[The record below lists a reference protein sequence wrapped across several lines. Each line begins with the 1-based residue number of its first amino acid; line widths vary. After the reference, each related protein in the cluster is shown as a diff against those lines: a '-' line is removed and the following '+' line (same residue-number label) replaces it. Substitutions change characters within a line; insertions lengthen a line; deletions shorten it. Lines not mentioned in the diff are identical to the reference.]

1 MLLGLVCVALLRE
14 SIVADPIASN
24 DEEEWEFTRAKSEA
38 CLFWLFCGFWSVSN
52 LLVSLARAILLAAVF
67 MPCKHIEVCSARTVA
82 FHRGSGNHCHHPI
95 VLVEELFS

>member
-1 MLLGLVCVALLRE
+1 MTKKNGNLIELNVKL
-14 SIVADPIASN
+14 
-24 DEEEWEFTRAKSEA
+24 A
-38 CLFWLFCGFWSVSN
+38 CFGCFVVFWSVSN

-95 VLVEELFS
+95 VLVEGLFS

>member
-24 DEEEWEFTRAKSEA
+24 DEEEWEFNRAKCGA
-38 CLFWLFCGFWSVSN
+38 CLFWLFFVFLWSVSN

-67 MPCKHIEVCSARTVA
+67 MPC
-82 FHRGSGNHCHHPI
+82 
-95 VLVEELFS
+95 